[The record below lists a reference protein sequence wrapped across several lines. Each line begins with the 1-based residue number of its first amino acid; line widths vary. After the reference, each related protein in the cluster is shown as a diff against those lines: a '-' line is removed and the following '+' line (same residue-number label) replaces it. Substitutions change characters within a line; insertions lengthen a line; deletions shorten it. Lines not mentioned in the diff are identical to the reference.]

1 MKIKKALS
9 IFLAALMLFTMIPM
23 SVFAGGEWSD
33 DKQYIDISGS
43 FTKGQL
49 YEVFKKNYSEPVAY
63 NGTYIKRNGYFYG
76 TDKNT
81 LAAGGGTNITSA
93 SDSGD
98 AGLVDGTVYYVYRA
112 DGDRWPGE
120 CGSFTARYVAAPS
133 KLEKKT
139 GDFEVSYIIGE
150 TKAATEAKIFA
161 AVIDT
166 ANSIPAGLE
175 LEDVTIT
182 YNARGGLL
190 NTDYGWYPL
199 DEKHA
204 LSKSFADSF
213 NYTDGATETV
223 KISFAGNNDYKP
235 TEITAEIKLKD
246 GREKFTPVVADI
258 PALTTKQD
266 VDAAIKAAFS
276 IPGLTANDYT
286 FSYECSPAI
295 KDLPTNEPTDVTV
308 TYTAA
313 LKDAT
318 YKTLTTATVTKAVN
332 ITNEVAPA
340 TINVTQNAGGTVTVN
355 GETGSSVHAFKG
367 EVAVVATPDAGY
379 YVSAIEGVEL
389 NYGDNR
395 SVTYTLEVENENTYA
410 VNVTF
415 AKSGLVKNEGV
426 LEIPFIIGQSKATSE
441 KAIFDAVVNSG
452 ASIPAGLT
460 VNDVKI
466 EYKSTSVIGI
476 GSAWYVIGEDPT
488 GMKAFSA
495 DFTYE
500 NGGTEK
506 IRITYAANSIY
517 DSSVIETEIKL
528 VDGRADAT
536 VSVSD
541 AVIEFKNKAEAIE
554 KAAKAFSTNGGAV
567 TVTDITTGLPTVIGE
582 TKKAVVSYEVA
593 ATNGLKGTSGTAE
606 ISFNLLETP
615 GTVKL
620 IVMTDGVQGFGGD
633 IIFDGYGMETDKTE
647 TVISNVLGGTYTINV
662 YPLDEELYIK
672 SIKID
677 GVEVSDDITYICNE
691 NGNETYFDY
700 TFAPATEA
708 VEHTIVAEF
717 AERTLVSLG
726 SDKEIS
732 YVAGAEFDT
741 IKGSIFSSVV
751 DVAKSVGVATIDDV
765 EITTTADKADLVEG
779 AKIPVTITAK
789 ATDRYPA
796 VTLKETIVITYD
808 RGTAEIV
815 LPEELKMNLASS
827 ADATAE
833 KITEYLSANINA
845 TSGAAVSFE
854 LGEIVLPVQG
864 GTSKVAVTATA
875 PETDLYKAA
884 SADFEVE
891 FYGEIKDATFT
902 GVTPVIENGVA
913 TFTVTPAGDEYIDS
927 ITVNGVPQ
935 SITTRSHTVTINKI
949 NGAGDDLDKAAPS
962 YDVAVVIEKFNPAI
976 KEDAVIS
983 YNPTSEVNDDFVA
996 ATEAAVKSALGV
1008 ADMNATVKFHHN
1020 GIAGALA
1027 GYAEFGD
1034 LWNGV
1039 FKAYFGT
1046 EVEAKGTDTESI
1058 QVTIPENGKYPAFTK
1073 VVTIILTDSRNDC
1086 GIAFNAISETI
1097 SYNTPDEIKN
1107 AITNNIVNPNGL
1119 SYELALNEVQLPT
1132 VKEVPTE
1139 VSGTITFAGNSS
1151 YKAKTIN
1158 FTVTVSAKVQPCN
1171 FTLDGATADGTVKI
1185 NGTTL
1190 TSSASV
1196 QGNSAVTITVAP
1208 AKSKV
1213 VSKVEVLNASGENV
1227 ASAVSYNSKTA
1238 TVTLTCG
1245 DGENYT
1251 VKVAYEANGSI
1262 TAKDGTIKYCYGRDD
1277 DAKLKA
1283 LVFNAVYGSSVPADL
1298 KASDVTI
1305 EYKPVGLSIGDL
1317 GWKNIN
1323 DSLSVNINGITHNFG
1338 QKGSEK
1344 IRIKYSDAKYGE
1356 IVSNEATLTVIDTS
1370 YNVTINGLDS
1380 KTQVKA
1386 GADITVAKNGLYR
1399 EKTDY
1404 TLVVTPNVLS
1414 KEFVADIIVKD
1425 AAGNKVNGAVT
1436 YHNIDATALE
1446 SINAKTSFRTVTD
1459 GKYTVEVVYGTA
1471 AINLTDDTVVFD
1483 KYDGVNGKYSA
1494 KVPTDKE
1501 VFDALIVSAAP
1512 DFMAVYGAG
1521 HSIKYTVNGKEVALK
1536 DVTDGTTVNV
1546 TISYD
1551 NDGIQYQDVSAS
1563 GKIVLVDPRTAT
1575 SIETA
1580 DLTEAV
1586 RFLSE
1591 DQLKSVLTEA
1601 LKVKVIADGEELA
1614 DADYILTVGEVEE
1627 ADGKSYVDVTIT
1639 YDGSESYKP
1648 AQLVLNNIE
1657 VTDVPEKTFVTIVS
1671 DGAQVLFNGKAGTS
1685 FEVVGNVNYTVKATP
1700 AAGYAIESI
1709 VVAGDDNT
1717 AVTLPL
1723 SYNSTVA
1730 TAQFVAAEHVN
1741 YTVTVTSVPAKFDL
1755 AEDAKVPFRSGAEA
1769 PDVKVIYDAAV
1780 NAPARAEGADIKVKY
1795 LAREATTLDIEIPS
1809 FSIGSVEIPGRTLE
1823 IPLSELW
1830 LEVGEKIVP
1839 VTLDDLKSDPTNV
1852 QYLKYYGAREFG
1864 SNGDGSTEKI
1874 RVTYRDDK
1882 WNIAEDETTVTIA
1895 DSRKITEIASLDSA
1909 AVKYGASG
1917 EDVVKAF
1924 EAVLMSEGAAIEGEI
1939 ICKTKVAGLDVGS
1952 YEAVL
1957 AFAGNDDYRPCEKT
1971 VALKVEKAHSSV
1983 TINSQVAAFGSDIN
1997 IDPVTDPEGIN
2008 TIDFVIGV
2016 DVENDLEGYVQL
2028 RLPGKLGE
2036 YFSGEM
2042 SLQELSE
2049 SLNKIANLGDDL
2061 LDGLG
2066 FSSETV
2072 NSLIQALE
2080 SIAAG
2085 LELPNLRI
2093 KVNGDLVPANIGVY
2107 IVGAVTA
2114 DGNYETSADVGYLVI
2129 TPNATQVELDWII
2142 NDENGIITLPAV
2154 LSGEYDLRATVV
2166 QNDLS
2171 DEDFALAKEEVEH
2184 VFVGVNL
2191 NGEVITSRE
2200 PVAQAGAYAELAYML
2215 DWGNELFYAE
2225 PIVRAFVLAPETA
2238 TVNFVDENNNNG
2250 FMFTYDGTEKSV
2262 EAEAVSMAGE
2272 AFPSDNI
2279 SIYYYG
2285 VMNDG
2290 TTYNSKEAPVHAGA
2304 YSAIATYA
2312 ETNEN
2317 GDYVRVGMNVAAIA
2331 ILPAESE
2338 VAVESAVKVYDGEP
2352 KTLNVTASPE
2362 EIDEFIIITAGIS
2375 ADDQIVTLSGTA
2387 NVDFPE
2393 RLDNLFKKYIPE
2405 AYENGVKLFEALPV
2419 IEKVEQLLAK
2429 AEIESEEITVLLE
2442 NLKALPEGT
2451 TLTFK
2456 DNAELTDVGAY
2467 LVAAIVCEP
2476 DYIPSIDA
2484 GVLVI
2489 VPDVQTTTLSWNEV
2503 DENAVFTVEKAKAFD
2518 FGATAAAENVT
2529 VGTIF
2534 AGINAD
2540 DVIYL
2545 SKEASASI
2553 GAYTEVAYTK
2563 DIDAITYIAKPIIRS
2578 YIIVPEA
2585 YTVEFVDANENG
2597 KFLRE
2602 YDGTPKAVEAVAY
2615 DMDGNL
2621 ANGGEMIIRYIGVE
2635 GDFEMY
2641 NSTVAP
2647 TNAGTYTVIA
2657 DFIMRDEDGKLLGMG
2672 SKIGTLVITKTLLD
2686 FDVID
2691 TTVTYDGKGHFADT
2705 SSAEATDYLAA
2716 IYSVGNVNV
2725 IFPED
2730 MKNIVDLIPVKNYT
2744 AANLA
2749 DEFSQL
2755 AAKVENANLKNAL
2768 NNIAVHIAQYGN
2780 AGVVINGELPTDA
2793 GIYEIATVCV
2803 AENYITDLS
2812 RGTLIILPKDVT
2824 ITIDN
2829 VEKVVGAEDPA
2840 FTYTVDGLVGGEDLG
2855 IIISREEGEEVGE
2868 YAITASYTADKNY
2881 NITVADG
2888 TLTITKHEK
2897 IDPEVTVPTDLTAT
2911 YGDTLA
2917 DVELPEGFEWKDDS
2931 LSVGNAGENSFTAI
2945 YTPADTDNYN
2955 AVEVEITIT
2964 VEKVEAVVENAP
2976 EAIESL
2982 IADGTAQA
2990 LIVGGTAKGGTMV
3003 YSLSQNGPFDSVV
3016 PTAVE
3021 AGVYTVYYKVIGDE
3035 NHKDTAVSSFDVT
3048 VYPAKITSD
3057 RFVVE
3062 EGGIIRKITAG
3073 ITVKELLEGINE
3085 KSNVTIFDEDGNVAA
3100 DDALVATGMVAKL
3113 IINGVEV
3120 DTVTVVVT
3128 GDVNG
3133 DGVISVTD
3141 MLAVKYHILE
3151 KTMLTGI
3158 YKEAADTSS
3167 DDNVS
3172 ITDFTQI
3179 KYHILEK
3186 TLIEA
3191 N

>member
-23 SVFAGGEWSD
+23 SVFAAD
-33 DKQYIDISGS
+33 
-43 FTKGQL
+43 T
-49 YEVFKKNYSEPVAY
+49 EP
-63 NGTYIKRNGYFYG
+63 
-76 TDKNT
+76 
-81 LAAGGGTNITSA
+81 
-93 SDSGD
+93 DSGHYFSMNAEGNQKFLNIEYGNAITKSELYAKLEKFYNATPTKAYRIYSGFICSNELSSFRVQD
-98 AGLVDGTVYYVYRA
+98 IFKLGDKITLIGENDKDGASFEHGTTYNLWHTKNDYRNPLVSLD
-112 DGDRWPGE
+112 
-120 CGSFTARYVAAPS
+120 SFTARYYWDYTTTFEGLDSYSADQLMVDGKNYGEVE
-133 KLEKKT
+133 KLYGTSHTFTVK
-139 GDFEVSYIIGE
+139 EVEG
-150 TKAATEAKIFA
+150 
-161 AVIDT
+161 
-166 ANSIPAGLE
+166 
-175 LEDVTIT
+175 
-182 YNARGGLL
+182 YNATLYVGGMAKEFAE
-190 NTDYGWYPL
+190 NTTSYT
-199 DEKHA
+199 HN
-204 LSKSFADSF
+204 FAEVTSTTEVKVV
-213 NYTDGATETV
+213 YTPKEA
-223 KISFAGNNDYKP
+223 P
-235 TEITAEIKLKD
+235 
-246 GREKFTPVVADI
+246 
-258 PALTTKQD
+258 
-266 VDAAIKAAFS
+266 KAN
-276 IPGLTANDYT
+276 IQLTAT
-286 FSYECSPAI
+286 
-295 KDLPTNEPTDVTV
+295 
-308 TYTAA
+308 
-313 LKDAT
+313 
-318 YKTLTTATVTKAVN
+318 
-332 ITNEVAPA
+332 
-340 TINVTQNAGGTVTVN
+340 AGGTVEGIAS
-355 GETGSSVHAFKG
+355 GEIAPNDNVTFK
-367 EVAVVATPDAGY
+367 AVPVDGY
-379 YVSAIEGVEL
+379 YV
-389 NYGDNR
+389 
-395 SVTYTLEVENENTYA
+395 
-410 VNVTF
+410 
-415 AKSGLVKNEGV
+415 KS
-426 LEIPFIIGQSKATSE
+426 
-441 KAIFDAVVNSG
+441 
-452 ASIPAGLT
+452 
-460 VNDVKI
+460 VKI
-466 EYKSTSVIGI
+466 NNTEKTTANGYDSDRSCTVSFEAEAK
-476 GSAWYVIGEDPT
+476 E
-488 GMKAFSA
+488 
-495 DFTYE
+495 TYE
-500 NGGTEK
+500 
-506 IRITYAANSIY
+506 I
-517 DSSVIETEIKL
+517 
-528 VDGRADAT
+528 
-536 VSVSD
+536 
-541 AVIEFKNKAEAIE
+541 
-554 KAAKAFSTNGGAV
+554 
-567 TVTDITTGLPTVIGE
+567 
-582 TKKAVVSYEVA
+582 VV
-593 ATNGLKGTSGTAE
+593 
-606 ISFNLLETP
+606 
-615 GTVKL
+615 
-620 IVMTDGVQGFGGD
+620 
-633 IIFDGYGMETDKTE
+633 
-647 TVISNVLGGTYTINV
+647 
-662 YPLDEELYIK
+662 
-672 SIKID
+672 
-677 GVEVSDDITYICNE
+677 
-691 NGNETYFDY
+691 
-700 TFAPATEA
+700 
-708 VEHTIVAEF
+708 EF
-717 AERTLVSLG
+717 AERALVSLG

-751 DVAKSVGVATIDDV
+751 DVAKSVGVATVDDV
-765 EITTTADKADLVEG
+765 EITTTVDKADLVEG

-833 KITEYLSANINA
+833 KITEYLSANVKA

-875 PETDLYKAA
+875 PGTDLYKAA

-913 TFTVTPAGDEYIDS
+913 TFTVTPAGDEYIDF
-927 ITVNGVPQ
+927 IKVNDKAEN
-935 SITTRSHTVTINKI
+935 ITTRSHTVTINKL
-949 NGAGDDLDKAAPS
+949 NGAGDALDAAAPV
-962 YDVAVVIEKFNPAI
+962 YNIVYETKKFAPAI
-976 KEDAVIS
+976 KEDAVIGF
-983 YNPTSEVNDDFVA
+983 NPNAEVNDSFVA
-996 ATEAAVKSALGV
+996 ATENAIKSALGL
-1008 ADMNATVKFHHN
+1008 DGLNASIKFYQE
-1020 GIAGALA
+1020 GLTIFGYTIAEGYSDFGALK
-1027 GYAEFGD
+1027 
-1034 LWNGV
+1034 NGV
-1039 FKAYFGT
+1039 FKYYFGT
-1046 EVEAKGTDTESI
+1046 NVEAKGTDTEKI
-1058 QVTIPENGKYPAFTK
+1058 EVTIPENGKYPAFTK
-1073 VVTIILTDSRNDC
+1073 
-1086 GIAFNAISETI
+1086 E
-1097 SYNTPDEIKN
+1097 
-1107 AITNNIVNPNGL
+1107 
-1119 SYELALNEVQLPT
+1119 
-1132 VKEVPTE
+1132 
-1139 VSGTITFAGNSS
+1139 
-1151 YKAKTIN
+1151 
-1158 FTVTVSAKVQPCN
+1158 
-1171 FTLDGATADGTVKI
+1171 
-1185 NGTTL
+1185 
-1190 TSSASV
+1190 
-1196 QGNSAVTITVAP
+1196 VTITLEDSRPINIVA
-1208 AKSKV
+1208 K
-1213 VSKVEVLNASGENV
+1213 
-1227 ASAVSYNSKTA
+1227 
-1238 TVTLTCG
+1238 
-1245 DGENYT
+1245 
-1251 VKVAYEANGSI
+1251 NGSV
-1262 TAKDGTIKYCYGRDD
+1262 DYCADKNIDKTR
-1277 DAKLKA
+1277 LKNMV
-1283 LVFNAVYGSSVPADL
+1283 LVAVFDKENSIPANLEL
-1298 KASDVTI
+1298 KASDSNVVV
-1305 EYKPVGLSIGDL
+1305 EYKPAGVAVASY
-1317 GWKNIN
+1317 GWYNIEEN
-1323 DSLSVNINGITHNFG
+1323 LALNISGITHNFG
-1338 QKGSEK
+1338 QKGTET
-1344 IRIKYSDAKYGE
+1344 IRIKYTDKDGVVYT
-1356 IVSNEATLTVIDTS
+1356 SNEVTLTVVDTC
-1370 YNVTINGLDS
+1370 YNVTINGIDS
-1380 KTQVKA
+1380 KTSIKA
-1386 GADITVAKNGLYR
+1386 AADVTVEKNGLYK
-1399 EKTDY
+1399 EKTEY
-1404 TLVVTPNVLS
+1404 TVVVTPDTS
-1414 KEFVADIIVKD
+1414 AKQFVADIIVKD
-1425 AAGNKVNGAVT
+1425 ANGTRVNGAVS
-1436 YHNIDATALE
+1436 YNKADLTALE
-1446 SINAKTSFRTVTD
+1446 AINAKSSFTTSANGV
-1459 GKYTVEVVYGTA
+1459 YTVEVVYGTA
-1471 AINLTDDTVVFD
+1471 AINVKKDTVEFD
-1483 KYDGVNGKYSA
+1483 KYDGVDGKYSA

-1501 VFDALIVSAAP
+1501 VFDDLIVSATP

-1536 DVTDGTTVNV
+1536 DVADGTTVNV

-1551 NDGIQYQDVSAS
+1551 NDGVQYQDVSAS
-1563 GKIVLVDPRTAT
+1563 AKIVLVDPRTAT

-1580 DLTEAV
+1580 ALTEAV

-1723 SYNSTVA
+1723 SYNSTAA

-1924 EAVLMSEGAAIEGEI
+1924 EAVLMSEGAEIEGEI

-1971 VALKVEKAHSSV
+1971 VALEIEKAPSSV

-2080 SIAAG
+2080 SIAEG

-2093 KVNGDLVPANIGVY
+2093 KVNGDLVPSNIGVY

-2225 PIVRAFVLAPETA
+2225 PIVRAYILAPETA

-2250 FMFTYDGTEKSV
+2250 FMFTYDGTAKSV

-2272 AFPSDNI
+2272 ALPSDNI

-2285 VMNDG
+2285 IMNDG

-2304 YSAIATYA
+2304 YTAIATYA

-2419 IEKVEQLLAK
+2419 IEKVEQLLDA
-2429 AEIESEEITVLLE
+2429 ANIENEEIAVLIE

-2518 FGATAAAENVT
+2518 FGATAAAENVE

-2534 AGINAD
+2534 AGINAN

-2615 DMDGNL
+2615 DMSGNL
-2621 ANGGEMIIRYIGVE
+2621 ANGGEMTIRYIGVE

-2657 DFIMRDEDGKLLGMG
+2657 DFVKRDEDGKLLGMG
-2672 SKIGTLVITKTLLD
+2672 SKQGVLVITKTLLD

-2705 SSAEATDYLAA
+2705 SSAVATDYLAA
-2716 IYSVGNVNV
+2716 IYSEGNVNI

-2730 MKNIVDLIPVKNYT
+2730 MKNIVDLIPVKDYT

-2755 AAKVENANLKNAL
+2755 AAKVENANVKNAL
-2768 NNIAVHIAQYGN
+2768 NKIAGYIAQYGN
-2780 AGVVINGELPTDA
+2780 AGVVINGKLPTDA

-2812 RGTLIILPKDVT
+2812 RGTLTILPKDVT
-2824 ITIDN
+2824 ITVDN
-2829 VEKVVGAEDPA
+2829 AEKVEGAADPA
-2840 FTYTVDGLVGGEDLG
+2840 FTYTVEGLVEGDDLG

-2881 NITVADG
+2881 NVTVADG
-2888 TLTITKHEK
+2888 TLTITEGEK
-2897 IDPEVTVPTDLTAT
+2897 EEKEYLAGSSLLFRDIIKIRYYYDFTEFAGRISSTGLLIWSEEEYNSTDVHDIKTAPYHVRDLAQRSDNGYYYGESDGIPAKNMIDNQVAVAYVVLNDGTVVYTESCVFSPVIYCQSVLAEGTEYAETMKTLAAT
-2911 YGDTLA
+2911 LMNYGAAAQLHFKYKTDTLMNSWMSA
-2917 DVELPEGFEWKDDS
+2917 ERQVVNYSDELIQALPVFDASKFALTNDTAFVKAGSSLTFAGNIRHNFYFDVQSEAI
-2931 LSVGNAGENSFTAI
+2931 AGATEMKVLYWNESE
-2945 YTPADTDNYN
+2945 YN
-2955 AVEVEITIT
+2955 AYAELT
-2964 VEKVEAVVENAP
+2964 VENAH
-2976 EAIESL
+2976 
-2982 IADGTAQA
+2982 IAQLAYDADNSASAGINCYRTV
-2990 LIVGGTAKGGTMV
+2990 LGGVSAKD
-3003 YSLSQNGPFDSVV
+3003 LRDAFAVV
-3016 PTAVE
+3016 
-3021 AGVYTVYYKVIGDE
+3021 VYYKDAQGNDHYSQIFTDSAHDYVRRVLGNNIAAE
-3035 NHKDTAVSSFDVT
+3035 MKALAKAFL
-3048 VYPAKITSD
+3048 VYQIAAED
-3057 RFVVE
+3057 H
-3062 EGGIIRKITAG
+3062 
-3073 ITVKELLEGINE
+3073 LLQ
-3085 KSNVTIFDEDGNVAA
+3085 K
-3100 DDALVATGMVAKL
+3100 
-3113 IINGVEV
+3113 
-3120 DTVTVVVT
+3120 
-3128 GDVNG
+3128 
-3133 DGVISVTD
+3133 
-3141 MLAVKYHILE
+3141 
-3151 KTMLTGI
+3151 
-3158 YKEAADTSS
+3158 
-3167 DDNVS
+3167 
-3172 ITDFTQI
+3172 
-3179 KYHILEK
+3179 
-3186 TLIEA
+3186 
-3191 N
+3191 

>member
-23 SVFAGGEWSD
+23 SVFAETRSVGGHYFSYAEGDSGLVLNIDVDKPLTKDVMFTLLSSKFGNPATDNKLYKGFYFGTGATIANTTNVFANDGNAGETVSLTDNTQYNVWMITGKWSPYPTQKD
-33 DKQYIDISGS
+33 S
-43 FTKGQL
+43 FTTC
-49 YEVFKKNYSEPVAY
+49 FYS
-63 NGTYIKRNGYFYG
+63 T
-76 TDKNT
+76 
-81 LAAGGGTNITSA
+81 AAK
-93 SDSGD
+93 D
-98 AGLVDGTVYYVYRA
+98 
-112 DGDRWPGE
+112 
-120 CGSFTARYVAAPS
+120 S

-139 GDFEVSYIIGE
+139 GVLEVPYIIGE
-150 TKAATEAKIFA
+150 AKATTEAKIFA

-166 ANSIPAGLE
+166 ANSIPNNPKLTVD
-175 LEDVTIT
+175 DVRIEYKTKTT
-182 YNARGGLL
+182 YTGS
-190 NTDYGWYPL
+190 
-199 DEKHA
+199 DEKWVA
-204 LSKSFADSF
+204 LDFVDDGLISYLKFADGF
-213 NYTDGATETV
+213 EYGKDKTETV
-223 KISFAGNNDYKP
+223 RISLKEGYEGYNTSFVD
-235 TEITAEIKLKD
+235 AEIKL
-246 GREKFTPVVADI
+246 T
-258 PALTTKQD
+258 
-266 VDAAIKAAFS
+266 
-276 IPGLTANDYT
+276 
-286 FSYECSPAI
+286 
-295 KDLPTNEPTDVTV
+295 
-308 TYTAA
+308 
-313 LKDAT
+313 
-318 YKTLTTATVTKAVN
+318 
-332 ITNEVAPA
+332 
-340 TINVTQNAGGTVTVN
+340 
-355 GETGSSVHAFKG
+355 
-367 EVAVVATPDAGY
+367 
-379 YVSAIEGVEL
+379 
-389 NYGDNR
+389 
-395 SVTYTLEVENENTYA
+395 
-410 VNVTF
+410 
-415 AKSGLVKNEGV
+415 
-426 LEIPFIIGQSKATSE
+426 
-441 KAIFDAVVNSG
+441 
-452 ASIPAGLT
+452 
-460 VNDVKI
+460 
-466 EYKSTSVIGI
+466 
-476 GSAWYVIGEDPT
+476 
-488 GMKAFSA
+488 
-495 DFTYE
+495 
-500 NGGTEK
+500 
-506 IRITYAANSIY
+506 
-517 DSSVIETEIKL
+517 
-528 VDGRADAT
+528 DGRADAT
-536 VSVSD
+536 VNVSD

-567 TVTDITTGLPTVIGE
+567 TVTDITGLPKAIGE
-582 TKKAVVSYEVA
+582 TAKAVVSYEVA

-606 ISFNLLETP
+606 ISFKLLETP

-620 IVMTDGVQGFGGD
+620 TVLKDGVQSSVGD
-633 IIFDGYGMETDKTE
+633 IIFDGTGLGFDASEA
-647 TVISNVLGGTYTINV
+647 VINDVLGGTYEVKV
-662 YPLDEELYIK
+662 YPLDDDELYIK
-672 SIKID
+672 SIKVD
-677 GVEVSDDITYICNE
+677 GVEISNDVTYSNR
-691 NGNETYFDY
+691 ETSFNH

-708 VEHTIVAEF
+708 VEHTVVAEF
-717 AERTLVSLG
+717 AERALVSLG

-732 YVAGAEFDT
+732 MEAGSSFESIKQNIFDN
-741 IKGSIFSSVV
+741 VV
-751 DVAKSVGVATIDDV
+751 DTQSSTGVSSLANVVIEPKDPNAK
-765 EITTTADKADLVEG
+765 LVEG
-779 AKIPVTITAK
+779 KFEVVITAV
-789 ATDRYPA
+789 ATDRYPE
-796 VTLKETIVITYD
+796 VSITETIKITYD
-808 RGTAEIV
+808 RQPTEIFV
-815 LPEELKMNLASS
+815 PEELKMTVSS
-827 ADATAE
+827 TSDIDKDNIKAFLSG
-833 KITEYLSANINA
+833 KIKPERVTFVINDDLNEIKEGFRQGE
-845 TSGAAVSFE
+845 TKTVS
-854 LGEIVLPVQG
+854 
-864 GTSKVAVTATA
+864 VTASA
-875 PETDLYKAA
+875 AETTTNFEA
-884 SADFEVE
+884 SAEFEVKL
-891 FYGEIKDATFT
+891 YGKIKDATFT

-913 TFTVTPAGDEYIDS
+913 TFTVTPAADEYIDS
-927 ITVNGVPQ
+927 ITVNGAPE

-949 NGAGDDLDKAAPS
+949 NGAGDALDAAAPS
-962 YDVAVVIEKFNPAI
+962 YNVTVELKKFNPAI
-976 KEDAVIS
+976 KEDAVVP
-983 YNPTSEVNDDFVA
+983 YNPTSDVDDAFVA

-1027 GYAEFGD
+1027 GYAEFGA
-1034 LWNGV
+1034 LKNGV
-1039 FKAYFGT
+1039 FKYYFGT
-1046 EVEAKGTDTESI
+1046 NVEAKGTDTEKI
-1058 QVTIPENGKYPAFTK
+1058 EVTIPENGKYPAFTK
-1073 VVTIILTDSRNDC
+1073 VVTITLTDSRNDC

-1119 SYELALNEVQLPT
+1119 SYELALNEAQLPT

-1356 IVSNEATLTVIDTS
+1356 IVSNEVTLTVIDTS
-1370 YNVTINGLDS
+1370 YNVTISGLDS

-1386 GADITVAKNGLYR
+1386 GADITAEKNGLYR

-1404 TLVVTPNVLS
+1404 TIVVTPNVLS
-1414 KEFVADIIVKD
+1414 KEYVADIIVKD

-1536 DVTDGTTVNV
+1536 DVADGTTVNV

-1563 GKIVLVDPRTAT
+1563 AKIVLVDPRTAT

-1924 EAVLMSEGAAIEGEI
+1924 EAVLMSEGAEIEGEI

-1971 VALKVEKAHSSV
+1971 VALEIEKAPSSV

-2080 SIAAG
+2080 SIAEG

-2093 KVNGDLVPANIGVY
+2093 KVNGDLVPSNIGVY

-2225 PIVRAFVLAPETA
+2225 PIVRAYILAPETA

-2250 FMFTYDGTEKSV
+2250 FMFTYDGTAKSV

-2272 AFPSDNI
+2272 ALPSDNI

-2285 VMNDG
+2285 IMNDG

-2304 YSAIATYA
+2304 YTAIATYA

-2419 IEKVEQLLAK
+2419 IEKVEQLLDA
-2429 AEIESEEITVLLE
+2429 ANIENEEIAVLIE

-2518 FGATAAAENVT
+2518 FGATAAAENVE

-2534 AGINAD
+2534 AGINAN

-2615 DMDGNL
+2615 DMSGNL
-2621 ANGGEMIIRYIGVE
+2621 ANGGEMTIRYIGVE

-2657 DFIMRDEDGKLLGMG
+2657 DFVKRDEDGKLLGMG
-2672 SKIGTLVITKTLLD
+2672 SKQGVLVITKTLLD

-2705 SSAEATDYLAA
+2705 SSAVATDYLAA
-2716 IYSVGNVNV
+2716 IYSEGNVNI

-2730 MKNIVDLIPVKNYT
+2730 MKNIVDLIPVKDYT

-2755 AAKVENANLKNAL
+2755 AAKVENANVKNAL
-2768 NNIAVHIAQYGN
+2768 NKIAGYIAQYGN
-2780 AGVVINGELPTDA
+2780 AGVVINGKLPTDA

-2812 RGTLIILPKDVT
+2812 RGTLTILPKDVT
-2824 ITIDN
+2824 ITVDN
-2829 VEKVVGAEDPA
+2829 AEKVEGAADPA
-2840 FTYTVDGLVGGEDLG
+2840 FTYTVEGLVEGDDLG

-2881 NITVADG
+2881 NVTVADG
-2888 TLTITKHEK
+2888 TLTITEGEK
-2897 IDPEVTVPTDLTAT
+2897 EEKEYLAGSSLLFRDIIKIRYYYDFTEFAGRISSTGLLIWSEEEYNSTDVHDIKTAPYHVRDLAQRSDNGYYYGESDGIPAKNMIDNQVAVAYVVLNDGTVVYTESCVFSPVIYCQSVLAEGTEYAETMKTLAAT
-2911 YGDTLA
+2911 LMNYGAAAQLHFKYKTDTLMNSWMSA
-2917 DVELPEGFEWKDDS
+2917 ERQVVNYSDELIQALPVFDASKFALTNDTAFVKAGSSLTFAGNIRHNFYFDVQSEAI
-2931 LSVGNAGENSFTAI
+2931 AGATEMKVLYWNESE
-2945 YTPADTDNYN
+2945 YN
-2955 AVEVEITIT
+2955 AYAELT
-2964 VEKVEAVVENAP
+2964 VENAH
-2976 EAIESL
+2976 
-2982 IADGTAQA
+2982 IAQLAYDADNSASAGINCYRTV
-2990 LIVGGTAKGGTMV
+2990 LGGVSAKD
-3003 YSLSQNGPFDSVV
+3003 LRDAFAVV
-3016 PTAVE
+3016 
-3021 AGVYTVYYKVIGDE
+3021 VYYKDAQGNDHYSQIFTDSAHDYVRRVLGNNIAAE
-3035 NHKDTAVSSFDVT
+3035 MKALAKAFL
-3048 VYPAKITSD
+3048 VYQIAAED
-3057 RFVVE
+3057 H
-3062 EGGIIRKITAG
+3062 
-3073 ITVKELLEGINE
+3073 LLQ
-3085 KSNVTIFDEDGNVAA
+3085 K
-3100 DDALVATGMVAKL
+3100 
-3113 IINGVEV
+3113 
-3120 DTVTVVVT
+3120 
-3128 GDVNG
+3128 
-3133 DGVISVTD
+3133 
-3141 MLAVKYHILE
+3141 
-3151 KTMLTGI
+3151 
-3158 YKEAADTSS
+3158 
-3167 DDNVS
+3167 
-3172 ITDFTQI
+3172 
-3179 KYHILEK
+3179 
-3186 TLIEA
+3186 
-3191 N
+3191 